1 MNNSA
6 MKILAET
13 MNRLIG
19 PTGLYSSNATASAA
33 SGGVSRSTFDRIR
46 NGDKL
51 GASAIAIDKLD
62 GVASAFGVEV
72 WQLFVPG
79 LDLVNKPVL
88 ASAAQSGPAL
98 SQDEKKLLEAFRQ
111 LGEKERDYLLA
122 DVKKYLK
129 KA

>member
-1 MNNSA
+1 

-19 PTGLYSSNATASAA
+19 PTGVYSSNAAASAA
-33 SGGVSRSTFDRIR
+33 SDGVSRSTFDRIR

-62 GVASAFGVEV
+62 GIAKVFNVDV

-79 LDLVNKPVL
+79 LDLDNKPML
-88 ASAAQSGPAL
+88 ASSAQSGPVL
-98 SQDEKKLLEAFRQ
+98 TSEEKKLLEAFRK
-111 LGEKERDYLLA
+111 LGSKEQEYLLA
-122 DVKKYLK
+122 DAKKYLK
-129 KA
+129 NTT